1 MIVNNGKRL
10 IVGKAFVD
18 GGVSA
23 TGLIDAYKLVDK
35 EGRPGEDNKNV
46 QFSNVLFN
54 RCNQVGSV
62 KGVGMVLGLGTTE
75 PTVNDYWLADT
86 DVDGTDINSII
97 TISSESNNA
106 PGVGSTSTTPEAM
119 IYTTTFRNTDAENS
133 YTINEIGLY
142 IVVNVDYPAQPFYRT
157 PILIA
162 RKNIPARTVAPLE
175 SITFSYAFEVML

>member
-18 GGVSA
+18 SGVSA
-23 TGLIDAYKLVDK
+23 TGLIQAYKLVDK

-106 PGVGSTSTTPEAM
+106 PGAGSISTTPEAM

>member
-18 GGVSA
+18 SGVSA
-23 TGLIDAYKLVDK
+23 TGLIEAYRLVDK
-35 EGRPGEDNKNV
+35 DGATGEDNKNV

-97 TISSESNNA
+97 TISTESNNA
-106 PGVGSTSTTPEAM
+106 PYTTSTAPETM
-119 IYTTTFRNTDAENS
+119 IYTTTFRNTDTENS

-142 IVVNVDYPAQPFYRT
+142 IVVNVDYSAQPFYRT

-162 RKNIPARTVAPLE
+162 RKIIPARTVAPLE
-175 SITFSYAFEVML
+175 SVTFSYAFEVM